1 MPFPDGYSEYSTI
14 FIILLYKTSVKCLPK
29 SELPGGGPG
38 ELPGGKEKMYPGLQ
52 ILSRFQA
59 KKYPG
64 EKPGDVSGGNLL
76 S

>member
-1 MPFPDGYSEYSTI
+1 VEDLGSYQ
-14 FIILLYKTSVKCLPK
+14 
-29 SELPGGGPG
+29 
-38 ELPGGKEKMYPGLQ
+38 GGKEKMYPGLQ